1 MRHIFF
7 VLSIATHFCSSR
19 FFASATTET
28 LPQIYSKTVTIDGA
42 FVGILSVLESEEP
55 TDAVFHFAQKHGL
68 NQKTRGPILH
78 DVCLQI
84 KCERKHAFILKS
96 PVLSDDGKEL
106 GHLEILEGTEPA
118 DIVQI
123 FALKHKFSKV
133 QRDGLLQNVC
143 GLVKCT
149 RLKPLVW
156 KKELVIDST
165 KSVVIE
171 VEEGQEPAD
180 VIFRALKPFNLLYS
194 QRRLVMEQVKK
205 ENVPHTRENAFVF
218 DQRLVVDNETSYQ
231 YQLFDDGSEPID
243 RLYQFARANKLE
255 SYWDQ
260 LATAV
265 FPATC
270 LQVLCQRQDPLL
282 WTGTIKRENGTAF
295 GVASVFKGQEPID
308 AVDAFCQVHQLSKR
322 YREEIIKAVCTEIS
336 CLRDVPVVYRKK
348 VDNESGVTLGM
359 VEVMEDEE
367 LTDALTRFLSST
379 ALSMEEPRLR
389 EYFFQDACGNPRI
402 KCSKPFTINYDN
414 RLVDENGTEL
424 GQLYPID

>member
-1 MRHIFF
+1 MMERN
-7 VLSIATHFCSSR
+7 
-19 FFASATTET
+19 
-28 LPQIYSKTVTIDGA
+28 
-42 FVGILSVLESEEP
+42 SV
-55 TDAVFHFAQKHGL
+55 
-68 NQKTRGPILH
+68 I
-78 DVCLQI
+78 
-84 KCERKHAFILKS
+84 
-96 PVLSDDGKEL
+96 
-106 GHLEILEGTEPA
+106 EILEGTEPA
-118 DIVQI
+118 DLVQI
-123 FALKHKFSKV
+123 FALKHKFSNV

-205 ENVPHTRENAFVF
+205 ENVPHTRENAFIF

-255 SYWDQ
+255 NYWNQ
-260 LATAV
+260 LA
-265 FPATC
+265 
-270 LQVLCQRQDPLL
+270 RQL
-282 WTGTIKRENGTAF
+282 
-295 GVASVFKGQEPID
+295 
-308 AVDAFCQVHQLSKR
+308 HQLSKR
-322 YREEIIKAVCTEIS
+322 YREEILKAVCEEIS
-336 CLRDVPVVYRKK
+336 CLRGVPVVYRKK